1 MGQSGSRSTVNL
13 GEYCFCFDPNFACL
27 PVWCITHQYTSKL
40 SAEMAQKLVDEKIS
54 NNKVVVFSKTYCPY
68 CKMAKD
74 VLNQT
79 GVKFDL
85 LELDERG
92 L

>member
-27 PVWCITHQYTSKL
+27 WCITHQYTSKL

>member
-1 MGQSGSRSTVNL
+1 MSVVH
-13 GEYCFCFDPNFACL
+13 Y
-27 PVWCITHQYTSKL
+27 HQYVSKP
-40 SAEMAQKLVDEKIS
+40 SAEMAQKLVDEKIRS
-54 NNKVVVFSKTYCPY
+54 NKVVVFSKTYCPY